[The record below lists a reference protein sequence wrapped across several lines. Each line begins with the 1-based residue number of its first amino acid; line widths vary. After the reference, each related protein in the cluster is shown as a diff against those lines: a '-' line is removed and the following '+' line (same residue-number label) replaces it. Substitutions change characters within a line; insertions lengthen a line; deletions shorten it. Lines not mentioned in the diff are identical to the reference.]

1 MQMNDNH
8 EKGADELLKKACSV
22 FLTLAICLSLCT
34 STVFAAEGGLAY
46 SELEVNS
53 STASDDTESALVVEE
68 PTENEVSAN
77 ELSDTE
83 AEAADTVTEIIWE
96 DTAAE
101 SSGIETDGI
110 SGEPDSAEPET
121 METEPAS
128 MFDSASDSLI
138 ALSQDSE
145 SVIKFSPDQ
154 LVEIESNPSFHF
166 HSAIAKGGSYSG
178 VGEDA
183 PITENYYM
191 AQYLV
196 TNAMY
201 KDYIDSTGAKAP
213 SYWKNGNYPEEK
225 ANHPVLYVS
234 YLDAERYCTWLSTQY
249 PEWQFRLPTEAEWEN
264 ACFASA
270 LPGHEDYMFPWGTET
285 GMTYNAQTGAFS
297 NRYGLSCNATV
308 AAMLLDPNGAY
319 GPDYVLTYVKDAL
332 AGQTVK
338 VGELLTMSANGSSV
352 QTWANH
358 STGVG
363 FIFTD
368 LFSEISASGGMTLPV
383 NTGYVNNY
391 GLYGCAGNAW
401 CWTDSWITAAN
412 GAEAGQLVRA
422 VRGGSW
428 YATVGSC
435 SANTRGEGRA
445 ESAAFNTIS
454 FRVAAVPADDAANQ
468 SAEPY
473 PSLHAE
479 ASYKYINGIGEGTF
493 APDRRLT
500 RAQAATIF
508 YNLLIDQTAPSVGA
522 VFSDVK
528 QGEWYYEAVEALCSH
543 NIILGYPD
551 GSFEPNSYVSRAEF
565 IAMLCRFYATTEGDC
580 NFTDV
585 SANEWYF
592 RYVASAA
599 VRGWVHGYDNGDDT
613 FCFRPYDKVTRAEAV
628 AIVNRALGRDVSDG
642 AILGLTMPFSDV
654 PVDHWAYNDILIAA
668 S

>member
-1 MQMNDNH
+1 M
-8 EKGADELLKKACSV
+8 
-22 FLTLAICLSLCT
+22 TLAICLSLCT
-34 STVFAAEGGLAY
+34 SGVLAAEDGLAY
-46 SELEVNS
+46 SEMEVNS
-53 STASDDTESALVVEE
+53 STASDDTERASDAEE
-68 PTENEVSAN
+68 PTENEVSTN
-77 ELSDTE
+77 ESSDTE
-83 AEAADTVTEIIWE
+83 AEAADTILEIFSEDPAAANSDTES
-96 DTAAE
+96 DAL
-101 SSGIETDGI
+101 
-110 SGEPDSAEPET
+110 SGEPVVEEPE
-121 METEPAS
+121 MAETESAP

-138 ALSQDSE
+138 ALGQDPE
-145 SVIKFSPDQ
+145 SVIRFTPDQ

-201 KDYIDSTGAKAP
+201 KEYIDATGAKAP
-213 SYWKNGNYPEEK
+213 SYWKNGTYPEGK

-249 PEWQFRLPTEAEWEN
+249 PEWRFRLPTEAEWEN

-270 LPGHEDYMFPWGTET
+270 LPGHEDYTFPWGTET

-332 AGQTVK
+332 AGQKVT

-358 STGVG
+358 STGAG

-368 LFSEISASGGMTLPV
+368 LFSEISASGGMTVPV
-383 NTGYVNNY
+383 DSGYVNEY

-428 YATVGSC
+428 YATAGSC
-435 SANTRGEGRA
+435 SANTRGEGRQ
-445 ESAAFNTIS
+445 ETAAFNTIG
-454 FRVAAVPADDAANQ
+454 FRVAATPVNESDEKTAFDAA
-468 SAEPY
+468 
-473 PSLHAE
+473 
-479 ASYKYINGIGEGTF
+479 
-493 APDRRLT
+493 
-500 RAQAATIF
+500 
-508 YNLLIDQTAPSVGA
+508 
-522 VFSDVK
+522 
-528 QGEWYYEAVEALCSH
+528 
-543 NIILGYPD
+543 IILQSIVGLRNN
-551 GSFEPNSYVSRAEF
+551 GSQNSLVDVVKILQEIAE
-565 IAMLCRFYATTEGDC
+565 
-580 NFTDV
+580 
-585 SANEWYF
+585 YF
-592 RYVASAA
+592 
-599 VRGWVHGYDNGDDT
+599 
-613 FCFRPYDKVTRAEAV
+613 P
-628 AIVNRALGRDVSDG
+628 L
-642 AILGLTMPFSDV
+642 
-654 PVDHWAYNDILIAA
+654 
-668 S
+668 